1 MASMEAAVHTTAP
14 EEGDELRTS
23 HQLPLASLSFAEI
36 HKALGKV
43 HVVSSIFWVVRSP
56 PNPRGSTW
64 DEGASRGSFYT
75 WTVVIVYVRPSP
87 AQAEVKRLTALVEEA
102 AKKNRK
108 LIALG
113 SKLLLSS
120 SPFGFFMRMYV
131 DLFSSP
137 PVFCSRGAGEG
148 ACRGP

>member
-23 HQLPLASLSFAEI
+23 NQLPLASLSFAEI

-64 DEGASRGSFYT
+64 DEGASRVSN
-75 WTVVIVYVRPSP
+75 ISEP
-87 AQAEVKRLTALVEEA
+87 
-102 AKKNRK
+102 
-108 LIALG
+108 
-113 SKLLLSS
+113 
-120 SPFGFFMRMYV
+120 
-131 DLFSSP
+131 DD
-137 PVFCSRGAGEG
+137 
-148 ACRGP
+148 